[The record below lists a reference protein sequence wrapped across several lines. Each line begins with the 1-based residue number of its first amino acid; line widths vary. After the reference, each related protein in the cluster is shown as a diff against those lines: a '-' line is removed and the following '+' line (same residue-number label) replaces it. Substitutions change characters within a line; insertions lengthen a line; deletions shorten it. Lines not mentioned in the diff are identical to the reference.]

1 MRYVRKN
8 PPDIHKLL
16 QDNFQ
21 IVQMTKKKY
30 KKKNPNEH
38 FCRHTLALAGNVG
51 NY

>member
-21 IVQMTKKKY
+21 IVQMTKKKKNT
-30 KKKNPNEH
+30 KKKPLMNTSADTH
-38 FCRHTLALAGNVG
+38 
-51 NY
+51 